1 VQKKR
6 LLAFSLMIG
15 LMVSF
20 GALQFNSAGVAPA
33 QDAKVKQDGLISEC
47 SSEAI
52 DALDECIQERF
63 SKVDTIFGISRISKL
78 ILTKDGK
85 FIPDTP
91 SHKGHKPFFRAETE
105 KERAAINELE
115 RSGLQVHFYLCGGGP
130 DYTAA
135 NPEGILTFNSFFGP
149 VVITPIAAKKEL
161 PDGSRVLNEAK
172 NALRSFK
179 ERNQYEFAVE
189 KWKVAARPIR
199 ARESCLECH
208 RHQASIPAPDAP
220 TGYRRLKAGDT
231 LGIAMYVYAPKQ

>member
-6 LLAFSLMIG
+6 LFAFSLMIG
-15 LMVSF
+15 LAVSF
-20 GALQFNSAGVAPA
+20 GALQSNSAGVAPA

-63 SKVDTIFGISRISKL
+63 SKVDTIFGISRVSKM

-85 FIPDTP
+85 LIPEYP
-91 SHKGHKPFFRAETE
+91 RKGHKLFFNAETE
-105 KERAAINELE
+105 RERAAINELE
-115 RSGLQVHFYLCGGGP
+115 RSGLRVHFYLSDGGP
-130 DYTAA
+130 HYSAVH
-135 NPEGILTFNSFFGP
+135 PEGILTFNSFFGP
-149 VVITPIAAKKEL
+149 VMITPIASKREL
-161 PDGSRVLNEAK
+161 PDGSKVWNEAK

-179 ERNQYEFAVE
+179 ERNRYEFAVE
-189 KWKVAARPIR
+189 KWNVEARPIR

-208 RHQASIPAPDAP
+208 RHQASIPDSDAP

-231 LGIAMYVYAPKQ
+231 LGIAMYVYARKQ